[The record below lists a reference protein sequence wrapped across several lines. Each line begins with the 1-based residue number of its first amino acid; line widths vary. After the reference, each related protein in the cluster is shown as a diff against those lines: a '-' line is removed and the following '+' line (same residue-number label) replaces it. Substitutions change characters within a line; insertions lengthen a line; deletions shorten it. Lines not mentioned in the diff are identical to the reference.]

1 MSPGVEDACRI
12 RTVGLVQ
19 CWTIDRNFSL
29 NLYRDRGFQNMA
41 QAQGLAGLSFNILKD
56 ICRIK

>member
-1 MSPGVEDACRI
+1 MSRYGEDSSRI

-19 CWTIDRNFSL
+19 CWAIDRNFSL

-41 QAQGLAGLSFNILKD
+41 QAQRLAGFSFSILKD
-56 ICRIK
+56 ILRIK